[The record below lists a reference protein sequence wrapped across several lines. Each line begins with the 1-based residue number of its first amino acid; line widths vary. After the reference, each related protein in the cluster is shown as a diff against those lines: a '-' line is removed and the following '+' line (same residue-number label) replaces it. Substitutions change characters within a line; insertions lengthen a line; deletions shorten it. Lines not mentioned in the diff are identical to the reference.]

1 MEDLKGK
8 TAKIR
13 VDYLAGKGLSQGDL
27 VEILDQW
34 EEHVSPDNPS
44 LGKRT
49 KIMVRSWK
57 NPTIVEEIDLADVV
71 MVG

>member
-8 TAKIR
+8 TATIR
-13 VDYLAGKGLSQGDL
+13 VDYLAGKGLNQGDP

-44 LGKRT
+44 FGKRV
-49 KIMVRSWK
+49 KIVVRAWK
-57 NPTIVEEIDLADVV
+57 NPTIAEEIDLTDVILE
-71 MVG
+71 G